1 MDSKLE
7 RLRTTLKEQNL
18 NLQPLTV
25 IAGPLLDIQ
34 ASYVIVDDIKYKTES
49 ILHAIDLN
57 LKVFYAF
64 DCKYPE
70 IAQSFWQF
78 IQTIIYEI
86 SDTERL
92 NQKNRILK
100 GKINQILQ
108 SEVPSA

>member
-25 IAGPLLDIQ
+25 IVGPLLDIQ
-34 ASYVIVDDIKYKTES
+34 ASYVID
-49 ILHAIDLN
+49 AIDLN
-57 LKVFYAF
+57 LEVFYAF

-78 IQTIIYEI
+78 IQTIISEI
-86 SDTERL
+86 SDSERL

-108 SEVPSA
+108 SEVQL